1 MQHILKS
8 NTIESFTP
16 TKENN
21 YELKVYRQNVKSNFF
36 ILIISGNGEVIIGR
50 GKKIKNNLVKT
61 IIFYIITF
69 YSFSE
74 NFKYTAHAF
83 SYFGLQAI
91 LGK

>member
-1 MQHILKS
+1 MKICFSKNKFLIFSHLDLTPFSSKYLSKLNLQHILKS

-50 GKKIKNNLVKT
+50 GKNKKKI
-61 IIFYIITF
+61 IY
-69 YSFSE
+69 
-74 NFKYTAHAF
+74 
-83 SYFGLQAI
+83 
-91 LGK
+91 